1 MLRGFYT
8 AASGMMA
15 SQRMQEMLSN
25 NISNVETPGYKQTQ
39 GSLRAFPELLLQQMG
54 SKTLPGSTAPVV
66 PDQSRVGSLHTGV
79 YLQETTPDFSQGAL
93 KETGVSTDMAL
104 VADELP
110 DADGAV
116 LFQVENGNGETR
128 YTRNGSFTVD
138 DEGFLT
144 TNTGYRILD
153 DTGNPINTAGQA
165 FQVSRTGMLTTA
177 DAGSQL
183 AVAYIPAA
191 NALVPQGS
199 DLYVPGENAGPIE
212 NALENEG
219 VDFSVH
225 QHFIERSNVDLNRT
239 MTDMMNTYR
248 SFEMNQRVLK
258 AYDQSMQQ
266 AVSEIGRIR

>member
-15 SQRMQEMLSN
+15 NQRMQEMLSN

-54 SKTLPGSTAPVV
+54 SKTLPTSTAPVV
-66 PDQSRVGSLHTGV
+66 PDQGEVGSLHTGV

-110 DADGAV
+110 DENGAV
-116 LFQVENGNGETR
+116 LFQVENSDGEAR
-128 YTRNGSFTVD
+128 YTKNGSFTVD
-138 DEGFLT
+138 GEGFLT
-144 TNTGYRILD
+144 TNTGYRLLD
-153 DTGNPINTAGQA
+153 ESGNPINTGGQA
-165 FQVSRTGMLTTA
+165 FLVSKTGMLTT
-177 DAGSQL
+177 DNGSTQL
-183 AVAYIPAA
+183 AVSYTPDA
-191 NALVPQGS
+191 NGLVPEGS
-199 DLYVPGENAGPIE
+199 DLYVPGENAQPLG

-219 VDFSVH
+219 VNFSVH
-225 QHFIERSNVDLNRT
+225 QNYIERSNVDMNQT
-239 MTDMMNTYR
+239 MTEMMNTYR